1 MSYVSHIV
9 LRGPDARVHWWYWP
23 DSYDSWIPVDQ
34 APDADDPDK
43 PSRGK
48 VPHPLPLHTCSVH
61 VASVPGYN
69 FRVPA
74 SLICCVYVCR
84 S

>member
-1 MSYVSHIV
+1 MHAWLINVCIAQQMSEVSHFL

-43 PSRGK
+43 PSRGQYCI
-48 VPHPLPLHTCSVH
+48 PCTP
-61 VASVPGYN
+61 
-69 FRVPA
+69 PA
-74 SLICCVYVCR
+74 L
-84 S
+84 